1 MRKSSKSLL
10 YKNFAFLREI
20 LRDQYDDWLEFIDRL
35 MNVHSTLNTGCH
47 ERLYMDLLFKFKLN
61 FKCDLFFFLCT
72 KIKHIE
78 PRLVQLVQDI
88 FSMIHQVVMD
98 RDLQRF
104 VSHLQRRLPDAVPPI
119 PGTNPVIF
127 TQRVWVYLRELDA
140 YLLSCQ
146 PVPQRMILPIM
157 YRRKQ
162 VGFSVLPLEISI
174 SFGSIPR
181 KRYMKL
187 LCLSGCVPVLVKRF
201 FQGNRHLIR
210 LYSMPIQKTFG
221 ANLLRCLL
229 K

>member
-1 MRKSSKSLL
+1 MLQL
-10 YKNFAFLREI
+10 NLNIDI
-20 LRDQYDDWLEFIDRL
+20 LRQILGDQFADWFEFIKRL

-47 ERLYMDLLFKFKLN
+47 QRLYFDLLFKFELN
-61 FKCDLFFFLCT
+61 FKCDDFFFLCT
-72 KIKHIE
+72 KVKHVE

-98 RDLQRF
+98 QELQRF
-104 VSHLQRRLPDAVPPI
+104 VAQLQRRLPDAVPPI

-127 TQRVWVYLRELDA
+127 TQKVWVYLIKLDA

-174 SFGSIPR
+174 SFGFIPR

-187 LCLSGCVPVLVKRF
+187 LCLSGYVPILVKRF
-201 FQGNRHLIR
+201 FQGNRHLIC
-210 LYSMPIQKTFG
+210 LYSIAIQKTFG
-221 ANLLRCLL
+221 TNFLRCLL
-229 K
+229 Q